1 MTPLPVSAMVLV
13 VLGVG
18 TPAPCGADGQ
28 SGTQNRGTKA
38 SRYEQSAPQILGLV
52 ELPRVWG
59 PDGALVD
66 PHVVEPPVIV
76 YSAPTTTSAVV
87 ARIQLSEDIESREH
101 GYEENSAVVYGIEQ
115 GWHRVNLRSGKYGW
129 LPPAEAGTF
138 RSVEQL
144 LSAGLAHVTDAWDGF
159 LAAAPSTTAQR
170 RRSPR
175 PARDSISVIEIRR
188 TGDTL
193 WIRIAVL
200 NPGHCEAAQ
209 PRPVATGWIPAYAPS
224 GALTVWFYS
233 RGC

>member
-1 MTPLPVSAMVLV
+1 MTLQRISAMVLV

-18 TPAPCGADGQ
+18 TATSGADGR
-28 SGTQNRGTKA
+28 SGMQNRGTEA
-38 SRYEQSAPQILGLV
+38 SRYVQSAPQILGLV

-59 PDGALVD
+59 PDGAHLD

-76 YSAPTTTSAVV
+76 YSAPTTATAVV
-87 ARIQLSEDIESREH
+87 ERIRLSEEIESREH
-101 GYEENSAVVYGIEQ
+101 GYEENSAVVYGIERD
-115 GWHRVNLRSGKYGW
+115 WYRVKLRSGKYGW

-144 LSAGLAHVTDAWDGF
+144 LSVGLAHVTDAWDGF

-170 RRSPR
+170 RRSPTT
-175 PARDSISVIEIRR
+175 AGDSIGVIETRR

-200 NPGHCEAAQ
+200 DPGHCEAAQ
-209 PRPVATGWIPAYAPS
+209 PRPVATGWIRAYAPS
-224 GALTVWFYS
+224 GALTVWFSS